1 FYGELKTAPLIS
13 ECPLCLECKVVE
25 IVESGLNEIFIG
37 EIVGTFTE
45 EGFLT
50 EGKLDFKKMKP
61 LILSHPN
68 TTYWRLGE
76 PVAMAWNIGKK
87 CKAKRK

>member
-1 FYGELKTAPLIS
+1 
-13 ECPLCLECKVVE
+13 PLCLECKVVE
-25 IVESGLNEIFIG
+25 IVECGFNEIFIG

-45 EGFLT
+45 ELFLT
-50 EGKLDFKKMKP
+50 DGKLDFQKMKP

-87 CKAKRK
+87 YKAKRK